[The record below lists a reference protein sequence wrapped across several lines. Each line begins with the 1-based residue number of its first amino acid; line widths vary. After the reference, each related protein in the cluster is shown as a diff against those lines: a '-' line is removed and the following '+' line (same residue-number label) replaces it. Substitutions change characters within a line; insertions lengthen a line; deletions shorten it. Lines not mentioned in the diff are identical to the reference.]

1 MTEHTQ
7 PPKQGNN
14 PAGDTAELLVEKT
27 GGFSLVW
34 LIPLVALLI
43 GAWLAYKTISEAG
56 PTVTIVFKEA
66 SGLEAGKTKVKYKDV
81 QVGTVDSVQLSEDL
95 RHVVVTAKMEK
106 TVEGHLQ
113 EDTKFWV
120 VEPQLG
126 LGGVSGL
133 DTLIAGHYIGVEFGD
148 GKGKRAQQFTG
159 LEHAPK
165 ISADTP
171 GRRFT
176 LLADNA
182 GSLTEGTPIY
192 FRDIK
197 VGHVVEVHLA
207 KDSGSVQMDVFVNAP
222 FDRLIHDKTHFW
234 QTSAIDLSMSAE
246 GVKLKVGSLLS
257 LIGGGITF
265 DTPSLND
272 AGAKPSDEGRAFHL
286 FKDFASIS
294 EGLHANKQ
302 AFVMYFDD
310 SVRGLNIGAPV
321 EIRGIRIGTVTDVWF
336 GFDLGSNKIRIPVY
350 IEIDPDRIFSPD
362 QIARLLE
369 IQKTAGTDGQSG
381 RRPVFEKL
389 VAQGLRARLKSG
401 NLVTGQLYVDLDFY
415 PDAAPQSLDY
425 ADKNFPRIPTLPSV
439 VEEFQK
445 DLKEILAKLK
455 KLPLDKIGEE
465 LLGTTQ
471 GANRL
476 VNSLDLKET
485 VKSLNAALNDVHQLT
500 QTADRELV
508 KLTTGLEKSLAAAT
522 KTLEQLEPGSPMVV
536 DVNHTL
542 EELAASARSI
552 RTLTDYLERHPE
564 ALLHGKAGV
573 KK

>member
-1 MTEHTQ
+1 MTEHAK
-7 PPKQGNN
+7 PP
-14 PAGDTAELLVEKT
+14 ADDTADLLVEKS
-27 GGFSLVW
+27 GGLSLVW
-34 LIPLVALLI
+34 LIPVVALVI
-43 GAWLAYKTISEAG
+43 GAWLAYKTFSEKG
-56 PTVTIVFKEA
+56 PEVTIIFKEG

-81 QVGTVDSVQLSEDL
+81 EVGLVNTVQLSADL
-95 RHVVVTAKMEK
+95 SHVIVTAKMEK
-106 TVEGHLQ
+106 TVEAHLQ

-126 LGGVSGL
+126 LAGVSGL

-148 GKGKRAQQFTG
+148 GKQSHVRKFTG
-159 LEHAPK
+159 LERAPK

-171 GRRFT
+171 GRHFM

-182 GSLTEGTPIY
+182 GSMTEGTPIY

-197 VGHVVEVHLA
+197 VGWVVDVQLA
-207 KDSGSVQMDVFVNAP
+207 KDSGSVLVDVFVNAP
-222 FDRLIHDKTHFW
+222 FDHLIHDKTHFW

-265 DTPSLND
+265 DTPSLSDPN
-272 AGAKPSDEGRAFHL
+272 AKPSEAGRQFHL
-286 FKDFASIS
+286 FKDFASIA
-294 EGLHANKQ
+294 EGAHVNKQ
-302 AFVMYFDD
+302 FFVMYFDD
-310 SVRGLNIGAPV
+310 SVRGLSIGAPV

-336 GFDLGSNKIRIPVY
+336 GLDPVTNKISIPVY
-350 IEIDPDRIFSPD
+350 IEIDPDRILPPE

-369 IQKTAGTDGQSG
+369 TQKTEAVEGRAG

-389 VAQGLRARLKSG
+389 VEKGLRARLKSG
-401 NLVTGQLYVDLDFY
+401 SLVTGQLYVDLDFY
-415 PDAAPQSLDY
+415 PDEPVQTLSY
-425 ADKNFPRIPTLPSV
+425 QDKNFPRIPTLPSV
-439 VEEFQK
+439 VEELQK
-445 DLKEILAKLK
+445 DLKEIIAKLK

-465 LLGTTQ
+465 ILGTTQ

-476 VNSLDLKET
+476 VNSQDLKD
-485 VKSLNAALNDVHQLT
+485 ALRSMNIALKDVHQLS

-508 KLTTGLEKSLAAAT
+508 RITNGLEKSLAAAT
-522 KTLEQLEPGSPMVV
+522 KTLEQLEPGSPIVV
-536 DVNHTL
+536 DINHTL

-552 RTLTDYLERHPE
+552 RALTDYLERHPE
-564 ALLHGKAGV
+564 ALLSGKGGA

>member
-1 MTEHTQ
+1 MTENAK
-7 PPKQGNN
+7 PP
-14 PAGDTAELLVEKT
+14 ADDTADLLVEKS
-27 GGFSLVW
+27 GGFSLIW

-43 GAWLAYKTISEAG
+43 GAWLAYKTFSEKG
-56 PTVTIVFKEA
+56 PTVTITFTEA

-81 QVGTVDSVQLSEDL
+81 EVGLVDTVQLSEDL
-95 RHVVVTAKMEK
+95 GHVVVTAKMEK
-106 TVEGHLQ
+106 TVEAHLQ
-113 EDTKFWV
+113 ADTKFWV

-133 DTLIAGHYIGVEFGD
+133 DTLIAGHYIGVEFGG
-148 GKGKRAQQFTG
+148 GKGKPTNHFTG

-171 GRRFT
+171 GRHFMLR
-176 LLADNA
+176 ADSA

-197 VGHVVEVHLA
+197 VGRAVEIHLA
-207 KDSGSVQMDVFVNAP
+207 KDSGSVLVDVFVNAP

-234 QTSAIDLSMSAE
+234 QTNAIDLSMSAE

-265 DTPSLND
+265 DTPNLND
-272 AGAKPSDEGRAFHL
+272 PESKPSEEGRSFNL
-286 FKDFASIS
+286 FKDFTSIA
-294 EGLHANKQ
+294 EGAHANKQ

-310 SVRGLNIGAPV
+310 SVRGLSVGAPV
-321 EIRGIRIGTVTDVWF
+321 EIRGIRVGTVTDVWF
-336 GFDLGSNKIRIPVY
+336 GFDVATSKISIPVY
-350 IEIDPDRIFSPD
+350 IEIDPDRILPPD
-362 QIARLLE
+362 KIDDFFAAHKAEIA
-369 IQKTAGTDGQSG
+369 QG
-381 RRPVFEKL
+381 RRPVLEKL
-389 VAQGLRARLKSG
+389 VQQGLRGRLKSG

-415 PDAAPQSLDY
+415 PKEPVQNLSY

-439 VEEFQK
+439 VEELQK
-445 DLKEILAKLK
+445 DLQEIVAKLK

-476 VNSLDLKET
+476 VNSPDLKNA
-485 VKSLNAALNDVHQLT
+485 VRSMDAALKDVQQLS

-508 KLTTGLEKSLAAAT
+508 KLTAGLEKSLGAAT

-536 DVNHTL
+536 DVGHAL

-564 ALLHGKAGV
+564 ALLHGKGGA